1 MEKQDKKKPKLYI
14 KTSKIGA
21 KKSNKAW
28 VISIFCWT
36 FLISV
41 LVGFASSIATERME
55 IGFALLVLI
64 FIIAVGILFDMIG
77 IAVTTAE
84 ETPFHA
90 LAAKKVKSAE
100 VAVNLIRNAEK
111 ASNFCNDVIGDIAG
125 VVSGTT
131 SAVIVAHLFAAGSDA
146 EFYMGIVMTG
156 VIASVTVGGKA
167 IGKGIAMRHSNQIV
181 YLASNVLCVFRRN
194 AQKKNK
200 RV

>member
-1 MEKQDKKKPKLYI
+1 MEQQEKRKPKLYI

-21 KKSNKAW
+21 KKSNKKW
-28 VISIFCWT
+28 VVSIFCWT
-36 FLISV
+36 FLISI
-41 LVGFASSIATERME
+41 LIGFGSSVATGKMG

-64 FIIAVGILFDMIG
+64 FIIAIGILFDMIG
-77 IAVTTAE
+77 VAVTTAE

-111 ASNFCNDVIGDIAG
+111 VSNFCNDVIGDIAG

-131 SAVIVAHLFAAGSDA
+131 SAVIVAHLFTAGSNA

-181 YLASNVLCVFRRN
+181 YLASNVLCAFRRKG
-194 AQKKNK
+194 QKKK
-200 RV
+200 